1 MTAPTTADDAA
12 AFLQSVGQILELKQE
27 RTVEGQ
33 AQYLRQKEALA
44 GQLKAYF
51 TRRLEQTGGAM
62 TQEILQVADQ
72 LYIEGIASLLPE
84 AIGVNKGTLS
94 RLLARERTIECRRC
108 HTRFP
113 VVELRKIGGYTEKV
127 DLCSDCLT
135 EVKGSWSAITEHVAG
150 EFQRAA
156 ALDQMVAETERPLAL
171 PEFTARLNQFA
182 QYWETAPGVA
192 QTCYR
197 AIVHIGEASDGGMSV
212 GTVLAPT
219 GQGCMACGTRPVR
232 LWWTRES
239 TIAAGH
245 PLASLLEED
254 DRRRLEG
261 RHFPLLVRRPAQLI
275 ARLTPQEF
283 FSGIPHFPLGRMPLL
298 LLCDSCASLARGT
311 HTEVF
316 PGAYLGLA
324 KESGQG

>member
-33 AQYLRQKEALA
+33 AQYLQQKEALA

-84 AIGVNKGTLS
+84 AIGVNKGTLN
-94 RLLARERTIECRRC
+94 RLLARERKIECRRC

-113 VVELRKIGGYTEKV
+113 VVELRKIGGYTDKV

-171 PEFTARLNQFA
+171 PEFTARLNQPKPVRAILGNGARSRADLLSSNSPYRRSLRWWDVSRDRTRSDRPGMHGMWHQTGPPMVDERKHDRHRSSAGELARRGQPQATRWPPFPLISSPTGPVDRA
-182 QYWETAPGVA
+182 ADPPGIFLGHPPFPSGPDATAPVM
-192 QTCYR
+192 R
-197 AIVHIGEASDGGMSV
+197 
-212 GTVLAPT
+212 
-219 GQGCMACGTRPVR
+219 
-232 LWWTRES
+232 
-239 TIAAGH
+239 
-245 PLASLLEED
+245 
-254 DRRRLEG
+254 
-261 RHFPLLVRRPAQLI
+261 
-275 ARLTPQEF
+275 
-283 FSGIPHFPLGRMPLL
+283 
-298 LLCDSCASLARGT
+298 
-311 HTEVF
+311 
-316 PGAYLGLA
+316 
-324 KESGQG
+324 